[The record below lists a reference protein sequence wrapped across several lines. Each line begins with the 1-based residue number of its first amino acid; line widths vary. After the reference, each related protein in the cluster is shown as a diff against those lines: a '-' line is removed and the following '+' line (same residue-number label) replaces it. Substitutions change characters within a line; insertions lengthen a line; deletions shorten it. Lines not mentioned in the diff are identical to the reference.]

1 MADYWGWWF
10 ASGACYKS
18 AHHTIC
24 INETYLSLNQRRNF
38 GLKSG
43 GPKKWG
49 TNCPTTLPSHDHIPS
64 HFKKWGDQT
73 PCTPRKLRL
82 WNEATLFHW
91 NAGTRDSYFYK
102 FSDSLLNKKLQ
113 NHNDTANDTCSWFC
127 RMLLKTR
134 VAYVCGAARAG
145 VGLWRTLG
153 VGPGLMTTSSKK
165 LTTFLA

>member
-1 MADYWGWWF
+1 MKIPVGMLESFVVNLWCFYSYCVAVHCYWGRGRTGTIL
-10 ASGACYKS
+10 AACLVALHWTKPEDAIRKVRMKRPYS
-18 AHHTIC
+18 I
-24 INETYLSLNQRRNF
+24 ETREQEIAIFR
-38 GLKSG
+38 
-43 GPKKWG
+43 
-49 TNCPTTLPSHDHIPS
+49 
-64 HFKKWGDQT
+64 
-73 PCTPRKLRL
+73 
-82 WNEATLFHW
+82 
-91 NAGTRDSYFYK
+91 
-102 FSDSLLNKKLQ
+102 FSESLLNKKLQ